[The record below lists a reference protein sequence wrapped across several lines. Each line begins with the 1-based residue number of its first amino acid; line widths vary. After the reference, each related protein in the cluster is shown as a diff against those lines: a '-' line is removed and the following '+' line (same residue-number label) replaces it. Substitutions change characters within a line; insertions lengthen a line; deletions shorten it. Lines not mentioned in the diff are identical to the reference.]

1 LAPESIKN
9 IAIPN
14 LTDAELAATFADPG
28 RRQAVFGEIVSR
40 FKERVYNHVRRIL
53 IDHDDADDAAQNTFI
68 RVWENLATFRGDSAL
83 FSWIYRI
90 ATNEALAQLRKKR
103 PNVDLETASK
113 EMANMVDSGPYI
125 SGDEIQ
131 RKLQKAIVTL
141 PEKQRLVFHMKYFD
155 ELSYEQIGEITGT
168 SIGALKASYFHA
180 VHKIEEII
188 RNGQLDEFIEALI
201 ADDEA
206 RKLTDVS

>member
-1 LAPESIKN
+1 MAPESIKN

-14 LTDAELAATFADPG
+14 LTDAELAAAFADPG

-188 RNGQLDEFIEALI
+188 KRNI
-201 ADDEA
+201 
-206 RKLTDVS
+206 

>member
-1 LAPESIKN
+1 M
-9 IAIPN
+9 
-14 LTDAELAATFADPG
+14 AAAFADPG

-188 RNGQLDEFIEALI
+188 KRNI
-201 ADDEA
+201 
-206 RKLTDVS
+206 

>member
-14 LTDAELAATFADPG
+14 LTDAELAAAFADPG

-188 RNGQLDEFIEALI
+188 KRNI
-201 ADDEA
+201 
-206 RKLTDVS
+206 

>member
-188 RNGQLDEFIEALI
+188 KRNI
-201 ADDEA
+201 
-206 RKLTDVS
+206 

>member
-1 LAPESIKN
+1 MAPESIKN

-188 RNGQLDEFIEALI
+188 KRNI
-201 ADDEA
+201 
-206 RKLTDVS
+206 